1 MKVQRQVAWVYVWYF
16 QRILRKAN
24 VIKGCFLDIWIYFTL
39 LAAFMQAVRTAGQ
52 KELSGKLNAMAT
64 TGVRYVFALPFAWL
78 YLWGILDYRGV
89 DVPELTPDFLLYA
102 LIACVMQIIGT
113 VCLVAAFQYKNF
125 AVATSLAKTEAIQ
138 VAVVGALVFSAPLS
152 GLGWL
157 SVIVGVMGVFLVSKV
172 KFTSSAIFRGSDSIN
187 GLGYGLAAGLGL
199 AITTLL
205 IRESSLALNTD
216 LMVSAA
222 MTLVFMIT
230 VQSLISLVYVAA
242 QDKSQLPLMLKH
254 WRLCLF
260 VGITSVLGSIGWFT
274 ASSYQNAAFVKA
286 LGQVEFF
293 ITLALT
299 YRVFKEKVSVKE
311 YLGMFLIIASVV
323 ILLLWA

>member
-1 MKVQRQVAWVYVWYF
+1 MHFVTGLLFSYYF
-16 QRILRKAN
+16 IFTVN
-24 VIKGCFLDIWIYFTL
+24 VGLSLEIWIAFTL

-52 KELSGKLNAMAT
+52 KKLSVHLNAMAT
-64 TGVRYVFALPFAWL
+64 TGVRYVYALPFAFI
-78 YLWGILDYRGV
+78 YLMLLLEYRHQPF
-89 DVPELTPDFLLYA
+89 PELNPQFLQYA

-113 VCLVAAFQYKNF
+113 ACLVAAFKYRNF

-138 VAVVGALVFSAPLS
+138 VAIVGALVFSVS
-152 GLGWL
+152 MSFLGWL
-157 SVIVGVMGVFLVSKV
+157 SVIIGVVGVIILSRV
-172 KFTSSAIFRGSDSIN
+172 KFTVKDLLQNPGAGF
-187 GLGYGLAAGLGL
+187 GLASGLAL

-205 IRESSLALNTD
+205 IRESSLALNID

-222 MTLVFMIT
+222 VTLVFMIT
-230 VQSLISLVYVAA
+230 VQSIISVVYVWL
-242 QDKSQLPLMLKH
+242 QDKKQLKLMLTH

-274 ASSYQNAAFVKA
+274 GASYQNAAYVKA

-293 ITLALT
+293 ITLFLT
-299 YRVFKEKVSVKE
+299 YRIFKEKITPME
-311 YLGMFLIIASVV
+311 YLGMALVVASVV

>member
-1 MKVQRQVAWVYVWYF
+1 ME
-16 QRILRKAN
+16 
-24 VIKGCFLDIWIYFTL
+24 IWIYFTL
-39 LAAFMQAVRTAGQ
+39 LAATMQAVRTAGQ
-52 KELSGKLNAMAT
+52 KQLSGKLNAMAT
-64 TGVRYVFALPFAWL
+64 TAVRYVYALPFAWV
-78 YLWGILDYRGV
+78 YLAWMLSFKDIE
-89 DVPELTPDFLLYA
+89 PPKLTNEFLTYA
-102 LIACVMQIIGT
+102 LIACVTQIIGT
-113 VCLVAAFQYKNF
+113 VFLVAAFRYKNF

-138 VAVVGALVFSAPLS
+138 VAIVGALLFSAPLS
-152 GLGWL
+152 FMGWF
-157 SVIVGVMGVFLVSKV
+157 SVIVGVIGVFLVSKV
-172 KFTSSAIFRGSDSIN
+172 SFNFRNIMAGSDAVL
-187 GLGYGLAAGLGL
+187 GLSFGLAAGLGL

-222 MTLVFMIT
+222 VTLVFMIT
-230 VQSLISLVYVAA
+230 VQTLISIVYVYF
-242 QDKSQLPLMLKH
+242 QDKSQLGLMLKH

-274 ASSYQNAAFVKA
+274 GASFQTAAYVKA

-299 YRVFKEKVSVKE
+299 YRLFKEKITAAE
-311 YLGMFLIIASVV
+311 YFGMFLIILSVV

>member
-1 MKVQRQVAWVYVWYF
+1 
-16 QRILRKAN
+16 
-24 VIKGCFLDIWIYFTL
+24 
-39 LAAFMQAVRTAGQ
+39 MQAVRTAGQ
-52 KELSGKLNAMAT
+52 KQLSGKLNAMAT
-64 TGVRYVFALPFAWL
+64 TAVRYVYALPFAWV
-78 YLWGILDYRGV
+78 YLAWMLSFKDIE
-89 DVPELTPDFLLYA
+89 PPKLTNEFLTYA
-102 LIACVMQIIGT
+102 LIACVTQIIGT
-113 VCLVAAFQYKNF
+113 VFLVAAFRYKNF

-138 VAVVGALVFSAPLS
+138 VAIVGALLFSAPLS
-152 GLGWL
+152 FMGWF
-157 SVIVGVMGVFLVSKV
+157 SVIVGVIGVFLVSKV
-172 KFTSSAIFRGSDSIN
+172 SFNFRNIMAGSDAVL
-187 GLGYGLAAGLGL
+187 GLSFGLAAGLGL

-222 MTLVFMIT
+222 VTLVFMIT
-230 VQSLISLVYVAA
+230 VQTLISIVYVYF
-242 QDKSQLPLMLKH
+242 QDKSQLGLMLKH

-274 ASSYQNAAFVKA
+274 GASFQTAAYVKA

-299 YRVFKEKVSVKE
+299 YRLFKEKITAAE
-311 YLGMFLIIASVV
+311 YFGMFLIILSVV

>member
-1 MKVQRQVAWVYVWYF
+1 MEIWVA
-16 QRILRKAN
+16 
-24 VIKGCFLDIWIYFTL
+24 FTL

-52 KELSGKLNAMAT
+52 KKLSVYLNAMAT
-64 TGVRYVFALPFAWL
+64 TGVRYLYALPFAL
-78 YLWGILDYRGV
+78 IYLMFILQYRQQSL
-89 DVPELTPDFLLYA
+89 PELNPQFLRYA

-113 VCLVAAFQYKNF
+113 ACLVAAFKYRNF

-138 VAVVGALVFSAPLS
+138 VAIVGALVFSVS
-152 GLGWL
+152 MSFLGWL
-157 SVIVGVMGVFLVSKV
+157 SVVIGVVGVIILSRV
-172 KFTSSAIFRGSDSIN
+172 KFTVKDLFKNPGAGF
-187 GLGYGLAAGLGL
+187 GLASGLAL

-205 IRESSLALNTD
+205 IRESSLALNID

-222 MTLVFMIT
+222 VTLVFMIA
-230 VQSLISLVYVAA
+230 VQSLISVVYVWL
-242 QDKSQLPLMLKH
+242 QDKKQLLLMFTH

-274 ASSYQNAAFVKA
+274 GASYQNAAYVKA

-293 ITLALT
+293 ITLFLT
-299 YRVFKEKVSVKE
+299 YRIFKEKITAME
-311 YLGMFLIIASVV
+311 YLGMFLVVASVV

>member
-1 MKVQRQVAWVYVWYF
+1 ME
-16 QRILRKAN
+16 
-24 VIKGCFLDIWIYFTL
+24 IWIYFTL

-52 KELSGKLNAMAT
+52 KQLSGKLNSMAT
-64 TGVRYVFALPFAWL
+64 TGVRYIFALPFAWF
-78 YLWGILDYRGV
+78 YLWWILDYRSSV
-89 DVPELTPDFLLYA
+89 VPVLNDQFLHFA
-102 LIACVMQIIGT
+102 LIACVTQILGT
-113 VCLVAAFQYKNF
+113 ACLVAAFRYRNF

-138 VAVVGALVFSAPLS
+138 VAVVGAIVFGIGLS
-152 GLGWL
+152 GLGWF
-157 SVIVGVMGVFLVSKV
+157 SVVVGVVGVFLVSKV
-172 KFTSSAIFRGSDSIN
+172 VFNLRDILADKKSLIGIS
-187 GLGYGLAAGLGL
+187 YGLASGLGL

-222 MTLVFMIT
+222 VTLVFMIT
-230 VQSLISLVYVAA
+230 VQSLISVVYVVI
-242 QDKSQLPLMLKH
+242 QDKSQLPIMLKE

-274 ASSYQNAAFVKA
+274 GASFQNAAYVKA

-299 YRVFKEKVSVKE
+299 YRVFKETITLKE
-311 YLGMFLIIASVV
+311 YVGMFLIVLSVM